1 MFFVLIVISIFVLD
15 LKIKNHIEA
24 NKKMHTKEEILG
36 GNIILNRYH
45 NKGAFLNL
53 LDNNVKLVKALSCV
67 ILGILLVAFAIILP
81 SKKKT
86 GVKLGLSLIL
96 GGGASNLYDRFK
108 RGYVVDYFSFNVKKL
123 KRIIFNISDI
133 CIFVGSAILLISEFR
148 GND

>member
-1 MFFVLIVISIFVLD
+1 MIFILIIIGIFILEHVI
-15 LKIKNHIEA
+15 KEYIED
-24 NKKMHTKEEILG
+24 NKEMHKKEEILG
-36 GNIILNRYH
+36 GKIIINRYH

>member
-1 MFFVLIVISIFVLD
+1 MIFILIIIGIFILEHVI
-15 LKIKNHIEA
+15 KEYIED
-24 NKKMHTKEEILG
+24 NKEMHKKEEIFG
-36 GNIILNRYH
+36 GKIIINRYH

>member
-1 MFFVLIVISIFVLD
+1 MIFILIIIGIFILEHVI
-15 LKIKNHIEA
+15 KEYIED
-24 NKKMHTKEEILG
+24 NKEMHKKEEILG
-36 GNIILNRYH
+36 GKIIINRYH
-45 NKGAFLNL
+45 NKGVFLNL

>member
-1 MFFVLIVISIFVLD
+1 MIFILIIIGIFILEYVI
-15 LKIKNHIEA
+15 KEYIED
-24 NKKMHTKEEILG
+24 NKEMHKKEEILG
-36 GNIILNRYH
+36 GKIIINRYH